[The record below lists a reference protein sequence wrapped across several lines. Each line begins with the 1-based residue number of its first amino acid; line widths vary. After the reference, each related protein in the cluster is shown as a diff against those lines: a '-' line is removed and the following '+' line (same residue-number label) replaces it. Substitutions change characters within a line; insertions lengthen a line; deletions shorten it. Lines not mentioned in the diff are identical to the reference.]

1 MVWAEARRLPS
12 RANLLLLDQ
21 PANSTAYTVRPAMAK
36 KNRMPMFRSATP
48 QVGVI
53 GTMAKATSRAP
64 IAITGARVKIILS
77 ANGGVQSSL
86 KNILTMSAPSWNA
99 PNGPTRLGP

>member
-1 MVWAEARRLPS
+1 M
-12 RANLLLLDQ
+12 LDQ

-36 KNRMPMFRSATP
+36 KNRMPMLRSATP
-48 QVGVI
+48 QFGVI
-53 GTMAKATSRAP
+53 GMITKAISRAP
-64 IAITGARVKIILS
+64 MAMRGARVKIILS

-86 KNILTMSAPSWNA
+86 KNILIMSAPSWKA